1 MSRPAPIQADISQFE
16 ALQAQANV
24 SMGVSGLGVF
34 NSAPVQNVSSNV
46 KGILIRLPKFK
57 VHWDGME
64 RQQENIK
71 KLQSDKT
78 ARPANAAGY
87 DSIISDYQ
95 RRSQGYKDYM
105 ATEAKNIAALIDLE
119 RKRLD
124 FHYKPGA
131 PVSKDGVEPAV
142 YTERKEF
149 ADAVN
154 AFYAGKLP
162 DGTPYSSF
170 LK

>member
-1 MSRPAPIQADISQFE
+1 
-16 ALQAQANV
+16 
-24 SMGVSGLGVF
+24 MGVSGLGAF

-78 ARPANAAGY
+78 ARPANATGY

-105 ATEAKNIAALIDLE
+105 A
-119 RKRLD
+119 RGCR
-124 FHYKPGA
+124 
-131 PVSKDGVEPAV
+131 
-142 YTERKEF
+142 
-149 ADAVN
+149 
-154 AFYAGKLP
+154 
-162 DGTPYSSF
+162 
-170 LK
+170 